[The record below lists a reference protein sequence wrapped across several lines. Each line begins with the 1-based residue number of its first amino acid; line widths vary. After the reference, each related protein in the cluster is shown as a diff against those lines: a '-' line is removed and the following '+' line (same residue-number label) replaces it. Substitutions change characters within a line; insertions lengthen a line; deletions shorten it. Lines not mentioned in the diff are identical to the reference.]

1 MVFDF
6 FNGGELYSYVSKGKF
21 NEGRARFYAGE
32 IALGIGVW
40 TNVSLSIT
48 MIIPRTYDDMLF
60 WCCKGHLHDHNIVYR
75 DLKPENLLLDSD
87 GHIKICDFGSYE
99 S

>member
-21 NEGRARFYAGE
+21 TEDRARFYTGE
-32 IALGIGVW
+32 IALGI
-40 TNVSLSIT
+40 
-48 MIIPRTYDDMLF
+48 
-60 WCCKGHLHDHNIVYR
+60 GHLHDHNIVYR

-87 GHIKICDFGSYE
+87 GHIKICDFGACARRVCHFVGTRACCIGF
-99 S
+99 